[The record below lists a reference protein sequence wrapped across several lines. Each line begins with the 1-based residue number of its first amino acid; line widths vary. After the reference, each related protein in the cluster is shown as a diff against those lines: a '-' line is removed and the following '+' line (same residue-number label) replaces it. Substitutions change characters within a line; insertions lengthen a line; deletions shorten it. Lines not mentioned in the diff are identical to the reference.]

1 MIQTIRD
8 FLWGLP
14 LIALIIGTG
23 LILTILTKG
32 YQFRYLGH
40 IIKSTFTKD
49 KNLGEEG
56 VIPPLEAASIA
67 IGAAVGV
74 GNVGGVATAIATG
87 GPGALFWIWVA
98 ALLGMIIKMAEV
110 TLSCYYRKTDEN
122 GEPYGGPTYYME
134 RGLGEEKGFKAWP
147 VVAVL
152 FAVGLSTTVIITL
165 GNYNTADALAG
176 TFNIPLLVPSALYAL
191 GVFVITVGGI
201 KVLGKIAV
209 KLVPIMCLFYVGCG
223 VIILISNAKVLPAT
237 LAMVFESAFTGH
249 AAVGGFAGVAFS
261 AMIRTGF
268 ARSVYSN
275 EAGWGTSPM
284 IHAAAKTSH
293 PVRQGMM
300 GAFEVF
306 ADTIIVCSISA
317 LVILVT
323 GEWSSGVTGAT
334 LTLNAFET
342 VMGKTGRIILTVC
355 IYFLGITTAGG
366 WSTYLEILLRHLF
379 GNSHAKLK
387 ATILKV
393 YRVLY
398 PLPGFLMVLYIV
410 LKQKPGAEVWLF
422 ADIATGIPT
431 FINVAVILILAPK
444 FLELLKD
451 YKARYL
457 GKGKVDPDFCV
468 FYEDKLEKERAAA
481 GKNAK

>member
-165 GNYNTADALAG
+165 SASLRMSGKRLAL
-176 TFNIPLLVPSALYAL
+176 
-191 GVFVITVGGI
+191 
-201 KVLGKIAV
+201 
-209 KLVPIMCLFYVGCG
+209 
-223 VIILISNAKVLPAT
+223 LPAPP
-237 LAMVFESAFTGH
+237 L
-249 AAVGGFAGVAFS
+249 
-261 AMIRTGF
+261 RT
-268 ARSVYSN
+268 
-275 EAGWGTSPM
+275 
-284 IHAAAKTSH
+284 
-293 PVRQGMM
+293 VRDSFPSYG
-300 GAFEVF
+300 
-306 ADTIIVCSISA
+306 
-317 LVILVT
+317 
-323 GEWSSGVTGAT
+323 SS
-334 LTLNAFET
+334 L
-342 VMGKTGRIILTVC
+342 
-355 IYFLGITTAGG
+355 
-366 WSTYLEILLRHLF
+366 S
-379 GNSHAKLK
+379 
-387 ATILKV
+387 
-393 YRVLY
+393 
-398 PLPGFLMVLYIV
+398 
-410 LKQKPGAEVWLF
+410 
-422 ADIATGIPT
+422 
-431 FINVAVILILAPK
+431 
-444 FLELLKD
+444 
-451 YKARYL
+451 
-457 GKGKVDPDFCV
+457 
-468 FYEDKLEKERAAA
+468 
-481 GKNAK
+481 